1 MKKNV
6 LFMAIFI
13 AISIFLFSTAAIC
26 NQCSISI
33 PDEESISE
41 GDEVSGGGPATDH
54 QDETAAP
61 QTTETSDDD
70 GNGDGNGDGTAGEP
84 SEDNNPPVI
93 ESIIMAIPGAPE
105 DFDVFD
111 PEVQEGILQSFPE
124 SRESNVYIE
133 ASDAD
138 GDELSYYAGDNRG
151 NEYEVHRSDNNHAV
165 FGWFSPGDAGPVVLY
180 VLVVDEEGMETR
192 HDININIHDYSAD
205 DEGSDEPEGTS
216 VGLSIIREL
225 SGSIVSDGVVYLSS
239 TEPEPSIYFGDTG
252 DNLQAKGYLCFD
264 IRDLHGRTVLDAS
277 YSFRDLEPS
286 NDPGFA
292 RTVDVKAYYY
302 GGSLDFE
309 DFAVEGRTI
318 DRLDIP
324 FSTVHSNHNEILRE
338 EIQRM
343 LDDDSK
349 NYFQMKIGLS
359 DIKDDDGVPDGYFIY
374 LSNVEVTI
382 IYR

>member
-1 MKKNV
+1 MKRKV
-6 LFMAIFI
+6 LFMAISI

-33 PDEESISE
+33 PEEESLSE
-41 GDEVSGGGPATDH
+41 GDELSGEGSAADR
-54 QDETAAP
+54 QDGTTSS
-61 QTTETSDDD
+61 QTNEGSDED
-70 GNGDGNGDGTAGEP
+70 GDGDGTEGEP

-93 ESIIMAIPGAPE
+93 ESITMGMAGAPE

-111 PEVQEGILQSFPE
+111 PEVREGILQNFPDR
-124 SRESNVYIE
+124 REINVYIE

-138 GDELSYYAGDNRG
+138 GDELSYFAGDNHG
-151 NEYEVHRSDNNHAV
+151 NEYEVHKNDNNNAV
-165 FGWFSPGDAGPVVLY
+165 FGWISPGDAGMLILRVEVMDEGGTIARHEIEVNVV
-180 VLVVDEEGMETR
+180 V
-192 HDININIHDYSAD
+192 SSSD
-205 DEGSDEPEGTS
+205 DEGSDESEGI
-216 VGLSIIREL
+216 SISLYIIPEL

-239 TEPEPSIYFGDTG
+239 REPEPFIYFGDTG

-292 RTVDVKAYYY
+292 STVDVKSYYY
-302 GGSLDFE
+302 GGSLDPE
-309 DFAVEGRTI
+309 AFAIGGRTI
-318 DRLDIP
+318 DRIDIP
-324 FSTVHSNHNEILRE
+324 FATVHSNHNEILRE
-338 EIQRM
+338 EIQRV

-359 DIKDDDGVPDGYFIY
+359 DIKDNDGVPDGYFIY

-382 IYR
+382 VYR